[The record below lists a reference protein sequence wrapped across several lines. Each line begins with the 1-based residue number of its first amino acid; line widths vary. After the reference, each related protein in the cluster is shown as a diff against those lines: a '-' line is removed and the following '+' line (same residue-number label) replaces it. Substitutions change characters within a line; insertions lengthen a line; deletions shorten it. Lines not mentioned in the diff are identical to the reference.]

1 VKVTGLLYFVAAI
14 ALFLILFFG
23 KDKDDLNEKKFARV
37 VPKNYKAAN
46 DPSFSN
52 HQDTIYYQQK
62 PFTGYQYLLYP
73 SGDTAFVK
81 PYFAGLEEGLIKK
94 WHPNHQLAEQRYYIA
109 GKKEK
114 IHKAWWPNGKLK
126 FTYEFDNDEFNG
138 VNKEWYESGNLFRE
152 FHYEKG
158 YESGSQKMY
167 WINGKIRTN
176 YMIKNNRR
184 YGLLGTKNCINVADS
199 VFIKR

>member
-1 VKVTGLLYFVAAI
+1 MKLSSKIYFLAAI
-14 ALFLILFFG
+14 SLFFLVFCNRDKNG
-23 KDKDDLNEKKFARV
+23 INNQKVAKTVPLNFKDV
-37 VPKNYKAAN
+37 N
-46 DPSFSN
+46 DPNFQYV
-52 HQDTIYYQQK
+52 QDTVYYQKK

-81 PYFAGLEEGLIKK
+81 PYFVGLEEGVIKK
-94 WHPNHQLAEQRYYIA
+94 WYPNRQLAEERYYIA

-114 IHKAWWPNGKLK
+114 THKAWWPNGKLK

-138 VNKEWYESGNLFRE
+138 INKEWYETGALFKE

-167 WINGKIRTN
+167 WINGKVRAN
-176 YMIKNNRR
+176 YVIKNNRR

-199 VFIKR
+199 VIIKR